1 MKDQHR
7 TFQITNRKISI
18 GTRARGI
25 DNLGTRWYTNFYRNR
40 TTSSLVLSNAKD
52 RRSRT
57 LGGYRGTVDYT
68 LERVARGSDRGLVG
82 DKNNRETFPIDL
94 EIYVES

>member
-1 MKDQHR
+1 MEQGGSTTWVHD
-7 TFQITNRKISI
+7 
-18 GTRARGI
+18 G
-25 DNLGTRWYTNFYRNR
+25 YTNFYRNR
-40 TTSSLVLSNAKD
+40 TTSPLVLSGSNAKD